1 MNFYIIPSP
10 IGNLD
15 DITIRAINVIKEV
28 DFLVVENKVTTKKL
42 LKNLKLETK
51 KIFTYN
57 DHSTKADRHN
67 IIGQLKKGHSG
78 GIISEAG
85 TPLIS
90 DPGYKLISELILSN
104 VKIVSLPGPTA
115 LITALTGSG
124 LPTDKFQFLGFLPK
138 KNKELVAVL
147 DKCSYFLGTSIF
159 YETPHRLMASLEL
172 IHQIFGSKVHLCV
185 AKELTKLHEN
195 FFRGTA
201 REVLQL
207 FNAKKE
213 LIKGEFVLLI
223 YFDKKDHD
231 YSNADKVFHD
241 LKSKISIKE
250 ISKLASDLTGINKN
264 LLYKRF
270 LSFLQKS

>member
-67 IIGQLKKGHSG
+67 IIGQLKKGRSG

-147 DKCSYFLGTSIF
+147 NKCSYFLGTSIF

-207 FNAKKE
+207 FNEKKE

>member
-28 DFLVVENKVTTKKL
+28 DFLVVENKLTTKKL

-67 IIGQLKKGHSG
+67 IIGQLKKGRSG

-147 DKCSYFLGTSIF
+147 NKCSYFLGTSIF
-159 YETPHRLMASLEL
+159 YETPHRLIASLEL
-172 IHQIFGSKVHLCV
+172 IHQIFVH
-185 AKELTKLHEN
+185 
-195 FFRGTA
+195 
-201 REVLQL
+201 VL
-207 FNAKKE
+207 
-213 LIKGEFVLLI
+213 
-223 YFDKKDHD
+223 
-231 YSNADKVFHD
+231 FH
-241 LKSKISIKE
+241 
-250 ISKLASDLTGINKN
+250 
-264 LLYKRF
+264 
-270 LSFLQKS
+270 LQAFHI

>member
-67 IIGQLKKGHSG
+67 IIGQLKKGRSG

-159 YETPHRLMASLEL
+159 YETPHRLIASLEL

-207 FNAKKE
+207 FNEKKE

>member
-67 IIGQLKKGHSG
+67 IIGQLKKGRSG

-147 DKCSYFLGTSIF
+147 NKCSYFLGTSIF

-207 FNAKKE
+207 FNEKKE

-250 ISKLASDLTGINKN
+250 ISKLASNLTGINKN

>member
-15 DITIRAINVIKEV
+15 DITIRTINVIKEV
-28 DFLVVENKVTTKKL
+28 DFLVVENRVTTERL
-42 LKNLKLETK
+42 LKNLKLKKK

-57 DHSTKADRHN
+57 DHSTKADRQN
-67 IIGQLKKGHSG
+67 IISQLKKGSSG

-90 DPGYKLISELILSN
+90 DPGYKLISDLILIN
-104 VKIVSLPGPTA
+104 VNIISLPGPTA

-138 KNKELVAVL
+138 KNKELVAAL
-147 DKCSYFLGTSIF
+147 DECSDFLGTSIF

-172 IHQIFGSKVHLCV
+172 IDQIFGYRAHLCV

-201 REVLQL
+201 REVLQI
-207 FNAKKE
+207 FNEKKE
-213 LIKGEFVLLI
+213 LIKGEFVILI
-223 YFDKKDHD
+223 YFDKKDYD
-231 YSNADKVFHD
+231 YSNADIVFQN
-241 LKSKISIKE
+241 LKSKVSIKE

>member
-15 DITIRAINVIKEV
+15 DITIRTINVIREV
-28 DFLVVENKVTTKKL
+28 DFLVVENRVTTKKL

-57 DHSTKADRHN
+57 DHSTKADRYN
-67 IIGQLKKGHSG
+67 IISQLKKGLSG

-90 DPGYKLISELILSN
+90 DPGYKLISELIVSN
-104 VKIVSLPGPTA
+104 VNIISLPGPTA

-138 KNKELVAVL
+138 KNKELVVAL
-147 DKCSYFLGTSIF
+147 DECSDFFGTSIF
-159 YETPHRLMASLEL
+159 YESPHRLMASLEL
-172 IHQIFGSKVHLCV
+172 IDQIFGSKAHLCV

-195 FFRGTA
+195 FFRGTP
-201 REVLQL
+201 REVLQI
-207 FNAKKE
+207 FNEKKE

-231 YSNADKVFHD
+231 YSNADKVFQN
-241 LKSKISIKE
+241 LKSKISVKE

>member
-28 DFLVVENKVTTKKL
+28 DFLVVENKLTTKKL
-42 LKNLKLETK
+42 LKNLKLDTK
-51 KIFTYN
+51 KTFTYN
-57 DHSTKADRHN
+57 DHSTKADRQN
-67 IIGQLKKGHSG
+67 ILSQLKKGLCG
-78 GIISEAG
+78 GIISDAG

-104 VKIVSLPGPTA
+104 VNIISLPGPTA

-124 LPTDKFQFLGFLPK
+124 LPTDKFQFLGFIPK
-138 KNKELVAVL
+138 KNKELVAIL
-147 DKCSYFLGTSIF
+147 YECSDFSGTSIF
-159 YETPHRLMASLEL
+159 YETPHRLMASLDL
-172 IHQIFGSKVHLCV
+172 IDQSFGSKVQICV

-195 FFRGTA
+195 FFRGTPK
-201 REVLQL
+201 EVLQT
-207 FNAKKE
+207 FSEKKE
-213 LIKGEFVLLI
+213 LIKGEFVLMV
-223 YFDKKDHD
+223 YFDNKDHD
-231 YSNADKVFHD
+231 YSSADKVFQK
-241 LKSKISIKE
+241 LKSKIPIKE
-250 ISKLASDLTGINKN
+250 ISILASDLTGINKN

>member
-67 IIGQLKKGHSG
+67 IIGQLKKGRSG

-147 DKCSYFLGTSIF
+147 NKCSYFLGTSIF
-159 YETPHRLMASLEL
+159 YETPHRLIASLEL
-172 IHQIFGSKVHLCV
+172 IHKIFGSKVHLCV

-207 FNAKKE
+207 FNEKKE

>member
-28 DFLVVENKVTTKKL
+28 NFLVVENKVTTKKL

-67 IIGQLKKGHSG
+67 IISQLKKGLSG

-90 DPGYKLISELILSN
+90 DPGYKLISELIVSN
-104 VKIVSLPGPTA
+104 VNIISLPGPTA

-138 KNKELVAVL
+138 KNKELVAAL
-147 DKCSYFLGTSIF
+147 DECSDFLGTSIF
-159 YETPHRLMASLEL
+159 YETPRRLMASLEL
-172 IHQIFGSKVHLCV
+172 IDQIFGSKAHLCV

-195 FFRGTA
+195 FFRGTP
-201 REVLQL
+201 REVLQI
-207 FNAKKE
+207 FNEKKE

-231 YSNADKVFHD
+231 YSNADKVFQN
-241 LKSKISIKE
+241 LKSKVSIKE

>member
-104 VKIVSLPGPTA
+104 VKIISLPGPTA

-207 FNAKKE
+207 FNEKKE

>member
-42 LKNLKLETK
+42 LKNLKLEAK

-67 IIGQLKKGHSG
+67 IIGQLKKGRSG

-207 FNAKKE
+207 FNEKKE